1 MPELVEGPPP
11 ALTPDQRALDSRYSL
26 HDFAGPNRPQVI
38 AASQNQAPSLSCVL
52 KPMHSWRA
60 FVGRPWFEI
69 FVFSSFDLLCRT
81 SQSTQGT
88 DSRCQTSA
96 TFNEGELK
104 IMKNIQE
111 VDVDDAPS
119 KDSGA
124 DIEER
129 DSGFDQAVGESS
141 ADHGSPH
148 NGRVRV

>member
-1 MPELVEGPPP
+1 
-11 ALTPDQRALDSRYSL
+11 
-26 HDFAGPNRPQVI
+26 
-38 AASQNQAPSLSCVL
+38 
-52 KPMHSWRA
+52 
-60 FVGRPWFEI
+60 
-69 FVFSSFDLLCRT
+69 
-81 SQSTQGT
+81 
-88 DSRCQTSA
+88 
-96 TFNEGELK
+96 
-104 IMKNIQE
+104 MKNIQE